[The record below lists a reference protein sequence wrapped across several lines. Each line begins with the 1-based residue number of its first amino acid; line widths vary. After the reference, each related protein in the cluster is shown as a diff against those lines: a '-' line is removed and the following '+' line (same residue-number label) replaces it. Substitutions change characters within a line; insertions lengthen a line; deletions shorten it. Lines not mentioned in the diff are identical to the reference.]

1 MEIQLINIYPNKDR
15 YTGTAHV
22 KILPLNIE
30 IKGVCY
36 KKIDDKLEVF
46 APAFKYNGSNAR
58 IDCFGF
64 GDKAINKAFKAQL
77 KQVVKEALDKINQDP
92 PPPVPQENELILTLM
107 KQVHELAKEV
117 KSLKR
122 DR

>member
-1 MEIQLINIYPNKDR
+1 MEIQVINIYPNKNGN
-15 YTGTAHV
+15 TGTVHV
-22 KILPLNIE
+22 KVLPLNID

-36 KKIDDKLEVF
+36 KKIDNKIEVF

-92 PPPVPQENELILTLM
+92 PPVPQENELILTLM